1 MKKQGKKFVL
11 AGLVLLAVTG
21 LLAMAGCENGSGSAG
36 GNLADAKLVIRESVD
51 AMEQMM
57 SESPTGQ
64 SPQTSQR
71 LSSVLPNTAFGE
83 KELLDITIGFACMN
97 MYMAEYLV
105 ENDVIDFDTT
115 YTDNPDDTTK
125 VSFHMERMED
135 GTIKMLQD
143 MAGVVVSLYFD
154 YNYELMEP
162 NGAVCVQFDEGL
174 ACVSTFDYQTEE
186 AVLLGF
192 RVGPDKF
199 STLWSA
205 LEEKSFGFDKL
216 VEDEVLLYQVGKMN
230 VDNGKVSNLVAYMY
244 DSKSSDGGIA
254 DIVEEEVAAFFNQ
267 VYSQVKDFLAVRD
280 ELDTSGAVQRTF
292 YAELYTYAYGK
303 VEELL
308 GE

>member
-11 AGLVLLAVTG
+11 AGLV

-71 LSSVLPNTAFGE
+71 LSSVLPNTAVDE
-83 KELLDITIGFACMN
+83 KKLKEGVIGFASMN

-135 GTIKMLQD
+135 GTIKMLHEID
-143 MAGVVVSLYFD
+143 GKGVSLYFD

-162 NGAVCVQFDEGL
+162 NSVVCVQFDEKGAL
-174 ACVSTFDYQTEE
+174 VSTLDFQTKE
-186 AVLLGF
+186 AVLLVF
-192 RVGPDKF
+192 KVDPDKF

-216 VEDEVLLYQVGKMN
+216 VEGDVLWYEVASMR
-230 VDNGKVSNLVAYMY
+230 VDNGAVSNLKAYEYDRSNLDGEVTATEEDVA
-244 DSKSSDGGIA
+244 G
-254 DIVEEEVAAFFNQ
+254 FFNQ

-303 VEELL
+303 VGELL
-308 GE
+308 GK

>member
-11 AGLVLLAVTG
+11 AGLV

-71 LSSVLPNTAFGE
+71 LSSVLPNTAVDE
-83 KELLDITIGFACMN
+83 KKLKEGVIGFASMN

-135 GTIKMLQD
+135 GTIKMLQEID
-143 MAGVVVSLYFD
+143 GKGVSLYFD

-162 NGAVCVQFDEGL
+162 NSVVCVQFDEKGAL
-174 ACVSTFDYQTEE
+174 VSTLDFQTKE
-186 AVLLGF
+186 AVLLVF
-192 RVGPDKF
+192 KVDPDKF

-216 VEDEVLLYQVGKMN
+216 VEGDVLWYEVASMR
-230 VDNGKVSNLVAYMY
+230 VDNGA
-244 DSKSSDGGIA
+244 
-254 DIVEEEVAAFFNQ
+254 
-267 VYSQVKDFLAVRD
+267 
-280 ELDTSGAVQRTF
+280 
-292 YAELYTYAYGK
+292 GK
-303 VEELL
+303 RRQYY
-308 GE
+308 